1 MREFLSGS
9 AFFCIAL
16 TVLAYLVGVACQKKW
31 KSAIYN
37 PILIGTFLV
46 MLALWA
52 LDIPVEEYQAAC
64 QSLYYWM
71 TPATICLV
79 VVCYKQLQ
87 KLKDHIFAIVMGVV
101 GGILSSLLSVS
112 LLCRLFG
119 FDAAMTASF
128 LPKSVTTAIGVAL
141 SEQGGGIGA
150 LTTVAIVITGVFGN
164 VAGPWLAKV
173 FRLQDPVSQ
182 GVAYGT
188 ASHIAGTSRATEIS
202 ELCGAASSLSL
213 TLAGLIT
220 AVLLSFFY
228 M

>member
-1 MREFLSGS
+1 MREFLSES

-16 TVLAYLVGVACQKKW
+16 TVLAYLIGTVCQKKW

-46 MLALWA
+46 ILVLWA
-52 LDIPVEEYQAAC
+52 LDIPVEKYQEAC
-64 QSLYYWM
+64 RPLYYWM

-87 KLKDHIFAIVMGVV
+87 KLKDHMVAIIFGVV
-101 GGILSSLLSVS
+101 GGVLASLLSVG
-112 LLCRLFG
+112 LMCRLFG
-119 FDAAMTASF
+119 FDAAMIAS
-128 LPKSVTTAIGVAL
+128 LMPKSVTTAIGVVL
-141 SEQGGGIGA
+141 SEQAGGIGA
-150 LTTVAIVITGVFGN
+150 LTTAAIVITGVFGN
-164 VAGPWLAKV
+164 VAGPFLSKI
-173 FRLQDPVSQ
+173 FRLKDPVSQ

-202 ELCGAASSLSL
+202 DLCGAASSLSL
-213 TLAGLIT
+213 TLAGLLT